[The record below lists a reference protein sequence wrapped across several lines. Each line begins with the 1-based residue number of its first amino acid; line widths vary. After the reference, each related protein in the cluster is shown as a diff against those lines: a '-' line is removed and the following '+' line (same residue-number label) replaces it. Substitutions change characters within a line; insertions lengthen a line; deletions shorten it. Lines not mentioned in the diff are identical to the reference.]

1 MSMLVFCNVIS
12 AIIYLDVS
20 ISFVMINYWFLDN
33 TIVLYLVILL
43 LQSNN
48 VIVGLA
54 VLVCNN
60 LVFFCNVIMVAL

>member
-33 TIVLYLVILL
+33 TIVLYIVILL

-60 LVFFCNVIMVAL
+60 LILFCNVIMVAL

>member
-20 ISFVMINYWFLDN
+20 ISSVMINYWFLDN

-60 LVFFCNVIMVAL
+60 LILFCNVIMVAL

>member
-60 LVFFCNVIMVAL
+60 LILLCNVIMLVL

>member
-60 LVFFCNVIMVAL
+60 LILFCNVIMVAL

>member
-60 LVFFCNVIMVAL
+60 IILFCNVIMVAL